1 MLCDLDRINN
11 LLIPPLAHCEKGRAK
26 FAYPVLKI
34 LNTDLKICLQKQGKL
49 EGPLRHKPTNYRS
62 NRIAT
67 TGDEIGI
74 KDDNNCKQ
82 RVL

>member
-1 MLCDLDRINN
+1 
-11 LLIPPLAHCEKGRAK
+11 
-26 FAYPVLKI
+26 VLKF
-34 LNTDLKICLQKQGKL
+34 LNTHLKICLQKQGKL
-49 EGPLRHKPTNYRS
+49 EGPLRNKPTNYRS

-82 RVL
+82 CVL

>member
-1 MLCDLDRINN
+1 VK
-11 LLIPPLAHCEKGRAK
+11 KGGQSLPT
-26 FAYPVLKI
+26 PVLKI

-49 EGPLRHKPTNYRS
+49 EGPLRHKSTNYRS

-67 TGDEIGI
+67 TGDEICI

-82 RVL
+82 CVL